1 MKWLDPKTHPLP
13 EENFLAYIK
22 KYNFD
27 EHPEYTILCIAR
39 SSYDKNEYIAVAP
52 HNIENN
58 VDEKDI
64 LCWMPLPKSPKALRP
79 YWESYWDFYNDRNT
93 LIEQLPEYNR
103 KMQDEFEIEI
113 ADIIKSSIPKLAEN
127 PMSQE
132 ELEIRRMIAF
142 IESTGRVVNE
152 IANRDKKAGDLVIEA
167 YEAFKPLILHLLRKL
182 KEIT

>member
-27 EHPEYTILCIAR
+27 EHPEYAILCISR
-39 SSYDKNEYIAVAP
+39 SSYDRNEYVAVAP
-52 HNIENN
+52 HNIENY

-64 LCWMPLPKSPKALRP
+64 LCWMPLPP
-79 YWESYWDFYNDRNT
+79 
-93 LIEQLPEYNR
+93 
-103 KMQDEFEIEI
+103 
-113 ADIIKSSIPKLAEN
+113 

-142 IESTGRVVNE
+142 IKSTGRA
-152 IANRDKKAGDLVIEA
+152 I
-167 YEAFKPLILHLLRKL
+167 
-182 KEIT
+182 